1 MLKRGSETKVNNQ
14 TIFEEQIAVHY
25 EPTQEEINEY
35 GVYIGIDPEKVNQ
48 KHKNFITFFIYYPSC
63 RSQIYCG

>member
-14 TIFEEQIAVHY
+14 TIFEEQMDVNY

-35 GVYIGIDPEKVNQ
+35 SIHISIDPEKVNR
-48 KHKNFITFFIYYPSC
+48 KHKNFITFFIDYPSC